1 MNTIKIKQLGMRLR
15 VRRTRA
21 QLSQTE
27 LATRSDLLQSR
38 FSQIETGQVQVRPDE
53 LRRINEAL
61 VARMRELE
69 AIKAALKSYYIEH
82 CGKLSAGS
90 AKYLSF

>member
-27 LATRSDLLQSR
+27 LATRSDLHQNKISR
-38 FSQIETGQVQVRPDE
+38 IETGQVHPQPDE
-53 LRRINEAL
+53 LRRINQAIA
-61 VARMRELE
+61 ARMRELK
-69 AIKAALKSYYIEH
+69 AIEAALESLHAEDT
-82 CGKLSAGS
+82 A
-90 AKYLSF
+90 AAAP